1 MSKWVDHTLP
11 GFNLHLNFRDMQ
23 DNDYQDIRSRLNLA
37 IERIEQAEQAVAV
50 EISEAS
56 KKEAQHHK

>member
-37 IERIEQAEQAVAV
+37 IERIEQEEQAVAI

-56 KKEAQHHK
+56 KKEVQHHK

>member
-1 MSKWVDHTLP
+1 
-11 GFNLHLNFRDMQ
+11 MQ

-37 IERIEQAEQAVAV
+37 IERIEQAEQAVAI

-56 KKEAQHHK
+56 KKEVQHHK